1 MYDCSK
7 EVIGYHDDEVTLPQS
22 ERDEMRDR
30 RNANRDRLRAGLK
43 KAAKPMPIEFKSQG
57 SYAMK
62 TMTQHPEKDYDI
74 DDGVYFHAKDL
85 VGPKGGETAALAARQ
100 MARDALD
107 DGSFKTKPEVRKN
120 CVRIYYDA
128 GYHVDMPV
136 YRRVVTT
143 DLFGKEQIHHELAS
157 TDWKRSDARDV
168 TAWFEDENNRQSPDT
183 DNGRQLRRMSR
194 LSKKFARS
202 RSSWN
207 DLVLSGFGITK
218 LVTECYRSN
227 AREDVALYETMKAIR
242 DRLNLDLI
250 VKHPVTPGDT
260 ITEGSEDPK
269 AIFLRDKLSDALKW
283 LEPASAAD
291 CTRETAMKCW
301 NKGFGTTYF
310 TDQLEKSEASQLNS
324 VNSMGPTILK
334 AGLLKEVGDT
344 PAARAA
350 VRKEGGGRYA

>member
-1 MYDCSK
+1 
-7 EVIGYHDDEVTLPQS
+7 
-22 ERDEMRDR
+22 
-30 RNANRDRLRAGLK
+30 
-43 KAAKPMPIEFKSQG
+43 
-57 SYAMK
+57 
-62 TMTQHPEKDYDI
+62 
-74 DDGVYFHAKDL
+74 
-85 VGPKGGETAALAARQ
+85 
-100 MARDALD
+100 
-107 DGSFKTKPEVRKN
+107 
-120 CVRIYYDA
+120 
-128 GYHVDMPV
+128 
-136 YRRVVTT
+136 
-143 DLFGKEQIHHELAS
+143 
-157 TDWKRSDARDV
+157 
-168 TAWFEDENNRQSPDT
+168 
-183 DNGRQLRRMSR
+183 
-194 LSKKFARS
+194 
-202 RSSWN
+202 
-207 DLVLSGFGITK
+207 
-218 LVTECYRSN
+218 
-227 AREDVALYETMKAIR
+227 MKAIR